1 MAEDRSQQYLKI
13 IKDGKVVNV
22 GEKGT
27 KKAAITGE
35 PANTKIPKGKYK
47 TVYDN
52 TADKALSGTAS
63 PAMDVGEVTTSP
75 INVTGVTLD
84 QTALTVET
92 GKTTQL
98 KASVAPAN
106 ATNKTVTWKSGNNAT
121 ATVGQ
126 NGKVTGVKAGTVN
139 VVVTTK
145 GSSKTATCAVTV
157 KANPADKPEEPAE

>member
-98 KASVAPAN
+98 KATVAPAN
-106 ATNKTVTWKSGNNAT
+106 ATNKGLNWASDNESI
-121 ATVGQ
+121 ATVDS
-126 NGKVTGVKAGTVN
+126 NGKVTAVKAGTANIKVG
-139 VVVTTK
+139 TK
-145 GSSKTATCAVTV
+145 DGNKSAQCKVTV
-157 KANPADKPEEPAE
+157 TAKPEPEPEPTE